1 MITRITGKLDEL
13 DGSRAVISPAGNA
26 FAYEVLLPAF
36 LAVEFTPRIGQTV
49 TLITLQ
55 YFEGQ
60 GQGSSFV
67 PRLLGFETTQQ
78 RAFFEL
84 FTTVNGIGNRKA
96 LRAFAHKP
104 SIIARAIHEKDA
116 RLLATLPE
124 IGKRMAE
131 RIIAE
136 LDGKVDAYLATDG
149 DGKGGRDAAIPR
161 VELKP
166 AGRMLDDPIQED
178 AVAALMA
185 LGQSRG
191 EAEEN
196 VLRAVQRAG
205 KSGKKLATPE
215 QLVEAVFAG

>member
-13 DGSRAVISPAGNA
+13 DSSRAVIIPSGDA

-49 TLITLQ
+49 TLVTLQ

-67 PRLLGFETTQQ
+67 PRLLGFETVQQ

-104 SIIARAIHEKDA
+104 SIIARAIHQKDA
-116 RLLATLPE
+116 RLLSTLPE

-136 LDGKVDAYLATDG
+136 LDGKVDAYLAADG
-149 DGKGGRDAAIPR
+149 ASGRDSVPR
-161 VELKP
+161 LELKP
-166 AGRMLDDPIQED
+166 AGRNLSDPIQED
-178 AVAALMA
+178 AVAALMT
-185 LGQSRG
+185 LGQTRA

>member
-13 DGSRAVISPAGNA
+13 DGSRAVIVAASDP

-36 LAVEFTPRIGQTV
+36 LAIEFTPRIGQTI
-49 TLITLQ
+49 TLVTLQ

-67 PRLLGFETTQQ
+67 PRLLGFENVQQ

-136 LDGKVDAYLATDG
+136 LDGKVDAYLG
-149 DGKGGRDAAIPR
+149 SEGGSSGGKDTSLPR

-166 AGRMLDDPIQED
+166 SGRMLDDPVQED

-196 VLRAVQRAG
+196 VLRAVQRAT
-205 KSGKKLATPE
+205 KNGKKITTPE
-215 QLVEAVFAG
+215 QLVEAVFA

>member
-13 DGSRAVISPAGNA
+13 DGSRAVIVPSSEA

-36 LAVEFTPRIGQTV
+36 LATEFTPRISQTV
-49 TLITLQ
+49 TLVTLQ
-55 YFEGQ
+55 YLEGQ

-67 PRLLGFETTQQ
+67 PRLLGFETVQQ
-78 RAFFEL
+78 RNFFEL

-104 SIIARAIHEKDA
+104 AIIARAIHEKDA
-116 RLLATLPE
+116 RLLSTLPE

-136 LDGKVDAYLATDG
+136 LDGKVDAYLAADG
-149 DGKGGRDAAIPR
+149 SDRTNSPR

-166 AGRMLDDPIQED
+166 AGRSLSDPIQED

-185 LGQSRG
+185 LGQNRA

-196 VLRAVQRAG
+196 VLRTVQRAG
-205 KSGKKLATPE
+205 KSGKKLTTPE

>member
-13 DGSRAVISPAGNA
+13 DGSRAVIVPASDP

-36 LAVEFTPRIGQTV
+36 LAVEFTPRIGQTISLV
-49 TLITLQ
+49 TLQ

-67 PRLLGFETTQQ
+67 PRLLGFENAQQ

-104 SIIARAIHEKDA
+104 SIIARAIHEKDT

-136 LDGKVDAYLATDG
+136 LDGKVDAYLG
-149 DGKGGRDAAIPR
+149 SEGGSSGGKDTSLPR

-166 AGRMLDDPIQED
+166 SGRMLDDPVQED

-196 VLRAVQRAG
+196 VLRAVQRAT
-205 KSGKKLATPE
+205 KNGKKITTPE
-215 QLVEAVFAG
+215 QLVEAVFA